1 MYGSQHFCS
10 WRKVDIPL
18 PHFWDLPWAYV
29 TVLPILPHPNAL
41 PTLLTFA
48 PPPTYTISSLATC
61 FLHLLVFSNHLYSFA
76 DSSSKP
82 ALFVLIAIA
91 PKVELSFPPP
101 HTFPSPYS
109 KISAPIW
116 FVHHITFIFSHL
128 IPHFLLHLLQ
138 LANKNFWFALSWMTL
153 GAKHWIHA
161 KQAAL
166 KAQHHHFV
174 ENFSSNMKK

>member
-1 MYGSQHFCS
+1 MAPNIFVLGERWIFPFLNSEICLESVWQLFPSCL
-10 WRKVDIPL
+10 IPMLYPLFL
-18 PHFWDLPWAYV
+18 PLLLLLFKPSLFLQPASYIC
-29 TVLPILPHPNAL
+29 LSF
-41 PTLLTFA
+41 PTIFTL
-48 PPPTYTISSLATC
+48 
-61 FLHLLVFSNHLYSFA
+61 A

-82 ALFVLIAIA
+82 ALFLLIAIA

-101 HTFPSPYS
+101 HAPFPGPYF
-109 KISAPIW
+109 KISAPVW
-116 FVHHITFIFSHL
+116 FIHHITFIFSYL

-138 LANKNFWFALSWMTL
+138 LANKNFWLALSGMTL

-174 ENFSSNMKK
+174 ENFSSNIKK